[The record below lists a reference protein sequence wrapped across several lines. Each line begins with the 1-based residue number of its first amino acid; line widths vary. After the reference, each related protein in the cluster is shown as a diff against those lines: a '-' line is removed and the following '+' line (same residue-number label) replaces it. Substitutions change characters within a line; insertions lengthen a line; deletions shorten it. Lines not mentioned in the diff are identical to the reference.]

1 MYINFL
7 ELDQLLMADPAIT
20 YPIRRELQ
28 KGFAQ
33 NAGLWFTCDAMLL
46 HSHWLFMYGN
56 SSGLDELLP
65 QLQPREYRFFGL
77 QQSYLPL
84 LKEHFVDVQMEEDCG
99 AYTLSQED
107 FTLEPVTDPG
117 ILTLADAE
125 LVDSHWSYRFPGSLD
140 YIRHIIVNC
149 PSSAVRVDEQLVGW
163 ALCYDATDD
172 MVNLGALKVLEEY
185 RRAGF
190 GKILALSL
198 AQKVLASG
206 KTPLVHISQAN
217 HISQQLT
224 TGMGFRRHPQPI
236 FWGKGL
242 KI

>member
-1 MYINFL
+1 MYIDFKEIN
-7 ELDQLLMADPAIT
+7 QVLMTEPAIT
-20 YPIRRELQ
+20 YPLRRELQ

-33 NAGLWFTCDAMLL
+33 DARLWFSGDAVLL
-46 HSHWLFMYGN
+46 QNHWLFMYGN
-56 SSGLDELLP
+56 ASSLGELLP
-65 QLQPREYRFFGL
+65 QLQPGEYRFFGL

-107 FTLEPVTDPG
+107 FTLEPVIDPG
-117 ILTLADAE
+117 TLTLADAG
-125 LVDSHWSYRFPGSLD
+125 LVDSHWSYRFPGSLE
-140 YIRHIIVNC
+140 YIRHIIVNY

-206 KTPLVHISQAN
+206 KTPLVHILHAN
-217 HISQQLT
+217 NVSQQLS
-224 TGMGFRRHPQPI
+224 TGMGFRRHPQSI
-236 FWGKGL
+236 FWGKGT